1 MDNPLFSPP
10 LIFFIV
16 SIIFLPLSQVLSKAC
31 KILPVMLMARLV
43 SGKRFR
49 SLEYCIAV
57 SISLGMSLFL
67 WGNHIANAH
76 SSHDIPSAKIV
87 NGNMS
92 KLESVHLVH
101 GHLKEAS
108 GFKNQELPNYSLFDG
123 LIVLSLYLTFD
134 SFTSNWQERLNTKY
148 RVPTAQMMAAV
159 NCYSILLTAT
169 SLSQQGD
176 LIPALKTVLSSTQLT
191 FDCFMLSLM
200 SASGQLFIFYTISTF
215 GAFVFTI
222 IMTLR
227 QSFAIILSCLMYGHS
242 MNIVSII
249 GILIVFISLFSQI
262 YFKSS
267 NKK

>member
-1 MDNPLFSPP
+1 
-10 LIFFIV
+10 
-16 SIIFLPLSQVLSKAC
+16 
-31 KILPVMLMARLV
+31 MLMATLV

-49 SLEYCIAV
+49 SYEYLIAV

-67 WGNHIANAH
+67 WGNHMSASKMAPQSLANSNLNA
-76 SSHDIPSAKIV
+76 SNAIHDANSLSVKSAKGLLDHAHQI
-87 NGNMS
+87 
-92 KLESVHLVH
+92 H
-101 GHLKEAS
+101 
-108 GFKNQELPNYSLFDG
+108 QELPKDGALGYRKDEPSNYSLFDG

-148 RVPTAQMMAAV
+148 KVSTAQMMAAV

-176 LIPALKTVLSSTQLT
+176 LIPALKTVLSSGQLT
-191 FDCFMLSLM
+191 FDCFILSLM
-200 SASGQLFIFYTISTF
+200 SASGQLFIFYTISVF

-227 QSFAIILSCLMYGHS
+227 QSFAIILSCLIYGHPL
-242 MNIVSII
+242 NYISIL
-249 GILIVFISLFSQI
+249 GILIVFVSLFLQI
-262 YFKSS
+262 YFKSA